1 MGLVYLDPMLR
12 TEGGRFIDGLGRTVI
27 LRGANLS
34 GRHKQPP
41 FLTEPSEAEL
51 DQLCRLGFNAIRLVL
66 PWEAIEPTPGRYDRR
81 YLDRVAQLAARLA
94 ARGLYVIAD
103 LHQDLYSRVFGGSG
117 APEWSILAEDR
128 GPPPPPDRSWFIRYA
143 LDERV
148 RRSLG
153 RFWRNEDGIQDA
165 FLGAVGALAA
175 RLGPIDGV
183 IGCEPFNEP
192 FFGDEDPERFE
203 REALEPFYR
212 RAIARI
218 RREAPRWLV
227 FVEGLLMG
235 SEAGTAL
242 ELRDI
247 EGLVYFP
254 HFYDKLAH
262 TALAYS
268 GVRREME
275 RALAAFAGDAARLGV
290 PWMLGEYGVP
300 LGCQGAQAYLEDHE
314 DALASA
320 GVGGTAW
327 QLNPTDQ
334 DWNDEGMSLCGP
346 GFVPNALGKIVAR
359 PYARAIAGRPR
370 SARWSS
376 GDGVFRLEITDS
388 SAGET
393 EIVLPAH
400 HFPEGVELEVSAGQA
415 RRDGGIAR
423 WSGVPRGAQA
433 TFQARRV

>member
-1 MGLVYLDPMLR
+1 MLR
-12 TEGGRFIDGLGRTVI
+12 TEGGRFIDGQGRTVI

-41 FLTEPSEAEL
+41 FLTEPSDAEL
-51 DQLCRLGFNAIRLVL
+51 DQLALLGFNALRLVL
-66 PWEAIEPTPGRYDRR
+66 PWEAIEPTRGRYDEG
-81 YLDRVAQLAARLA
+81 YLDRVVRLA
-94 ARGLYVIAD
+94 SRLTERGLYVIAD
-103 LHQDLYSRVFGGSG
+103 LHQDLYARAFGGSG
-117 APEWSILAEDR
+117 APEWAIAPSDL

-165 FLGAVGALAA
+165 FLGALGALAT
-175 RLGPIDGV
+175 RLGPVEGV
-183 IGCEPFNEP
+183 IGLEPFNEP
-192 FFGDEDPERFE
+192 FFGDYDPERFE

-212 RAIARI
+212 RAIARA
-218 RREAPRWLV
+218 RAAAPRWLV

-242 ELRDI
+242 ELGDV

-275 RALAAFAGDAARLGV
+275 RALAAFAKDAARLGV

-300 LGCQGAQAYLEDHE
+300 VGCQGAAAYLEDHE
-314 DALASA
+314 AALGAA
-320 GVGGTAW
+320 GAGGTAW
-327 QLNPTDQ
+327 QLNPTTQ
-334 DWNDEGMSLCGP
+334 DWNDEDMSLCGP
-346 GFVPNALGKIVAR
+346 GFALSALGKIVAR

-376 GDGVFRLEITDS
+376 DEGVFRLELADS
-388 SAGET
+388 IDGET

-400 HFPEGVELEVSAGQA
+400 HFPGGVELEVSSGHA
-415 RRDGGIAR
+415 REAGGIAR

-433 TFQARRV
+433 TFEARRVARS